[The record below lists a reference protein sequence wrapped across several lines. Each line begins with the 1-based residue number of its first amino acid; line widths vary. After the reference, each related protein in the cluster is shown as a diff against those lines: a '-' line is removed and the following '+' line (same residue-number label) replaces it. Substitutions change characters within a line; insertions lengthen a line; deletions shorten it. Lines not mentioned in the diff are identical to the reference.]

1 MSDTAIADVGDT
13 LRNLLIKGL
22 QNIDSN
28 DIVLGSPGEINDG
41 DSARISLF
49 LYQILENV
57 HMKNQEMQRINSSK
71 DKYPPLTLDLFYM
84 LTSHP
89 SAQNNNRTDRT
100 LDEHRILGRAMQIFN
115 EKSILT
121 GSDLSGNLDK
131 KKELHLTFNSL
142 SLDDSTKIWNNFQGR
157 PFRPS
162 VSYLVSPVEI
172 DSSRSEVSVKRVTS
186 KEAEHYG
193 MISEKGEE

>member
-131 KKELHLTFNSL
+131 TKELHLTFNSL
-142 SLDDSTKIWNNFQGR
+142 SLDDLTKIWNNFQGR

-172 DSSRSEVSVKRVTS
+172 DSSRSEESVKRVTS

-193 MISEKGEE
+193 MISEKEEE